1 MKRILLPF
9 LLLSVGTFAA
19 DVAIVGNR
27 VNLRAAAVGDSEVVG
42 QVSDGETLPLHGAI
56 SDAWVGVGVP
66 SRIDLWIYSPLLA
79 GDRVNVNKAHVRAGA
94 GLNYHSVGLLQKG
107 DAVQIRGKAGDWTK
121 IAPPAVA
128 TVYVTNAFVKAVV
141 PKPAPTPA
149 PKPVAKPAPAPEPAV
164 AKVAAPVAPP
174 APVAEP
180 IAATPIKDRET
191 VRAPEKA
198 IASRG
203 TVIVNEASEKH
214 RHAVFET
221 KESTVPVGPAN
232 IPANR
237 LRTDRMQASDGAYF
251 GTLAQTPVFGSH
263 PTKYRLVSFDER
275 SRPQTVCY
283 VYGNARQLASL
294 RGESMTVSG
303 AVYWFLGCD
312 LPVVFAQDILRGAK

>member
-9 LLLSVGTFAA
+9 LLLSVGAFAA

-42 QVSDGETLPLHGAI
+42 QVSEGDTLPLHGAL

-66 SRIDLWIYSPLLA
+66 SRIDLWIYTPLLT
-79 GDRVNVNKAHVRAGA
+79 GDAVKVDKAHVRAGA
-94 GLNYHSVGLLQKG
+94 GLNYHAVGMLRKG
-107 DAVQIRGKAGDWTK
+107 DRVQIRGKAGEWTK

-128 TVYVTNAFVKAVV
+128 TVFVTNAFVKAVQPKPTPAPAPKPAAQPAPAPV
-141 PKPAPTPA
+141 PVATTATASAPKPAPSA
-149 PKPVAKPAPAPEPAV
+149 EP
-164 AKVAAPVAPP
+164 VAAPALR
-174 APVAEP
+174 
-180 IAATPIKDRET
+180 DRET
-191 VRAPEKA
+191 PKAPEAA
-198 IASRG
+198 IPSRG
-203 TVIVNEASEKH
+203 TVIVSDAGAKH
-214 RHAVFET
+214 RHAIFET
-221 KESTVPVGPAN
+221 KASTVPVGPAN

-263 PTKYRLVSFDER
+263 PTKYRLVTFDEH
-275 SRPQTVCY
+275 SKAQTVCY
-283 VYGNARQLASL
+283 VYGNSQQLASL

>member
-9 LLLSVGTFAA
+9 LLLSVGAFAS

-42 QVSDGETLPLHGAI
+42 QVSEGETLPLHGAL

-66 SRIDLWIYSPLLA
+66 ARLNLWIYSPLLS
-79 GDRVNVNKAHVRAGA
+79 GDRVNVDKAHVRAGA
-94 GLNYHSVGLLQKG
+94 GLNYHAVGMLRKG
-107 DAVQIRGKAGDWTK
+107 DRVEIRGKAGDWTK

-128 TVYVTNAFVKAVV
+128 TVYVTNAFVKAVA
-141 PKPAPTPA
+141 PKPVPA
-149 PKPVAKPAPAPEPAV
+149 PKPVAKPAEPAPVPA
-164 AKVAAPVAPP
+164 AATVAAPP
-174 APVAEP
+174 AKPVPTAEP
-180 IAATPIKDRET
+180 AAAKPLRDRENP
-191 VRAPEKA
+191 RAPESA

-203 TVIVNEASEKH
+203 TTVVNEAGEKH
-214 RHAVFET
+214 RHAIFEE
-221 KESTVPVGPAN
+221 KGSAAPVGPAA

-237 LRTDRMQASDGAYF
+237 LRSDKRQASDGAYF

-263 PTKYRLVSFDER
+263 PTKYRLVAFDGNNKA
-275 SRPQTVCY
+275 QTVCY
-283 VYGNARQLASL
+283 VYGNAQQLASL

-312 LPVVFAQDILRGAK
+312 LPVVYAQDILRGAK